1 MGLLIIKVPRSP
13 LHPFPESPGHPK
25 SMNKLTLNEP
35 AITLMQPKVHCRK
48 HIKYKTAKQRP
59 DEITTA
65 KSNTQQYKYKQQ
77 TTCR

>member
-35 AITLMQPKVHCRK
+35 AITSDIELNVIMAYCKEVWIEH
-48 HIKYKTAKQRP
+48 AK
-59 DEITTA
+59 
-65 KSNTQQYKYKQQ
+65 NTKWAEQLENANNF
-77 TTCR
+77 RL